1 MEKSPVCMLMLAPK
15 APAPIV
21 EVPAPR
27 CTCISLTE
35 EAKSGRLTQNT
46 VWLSASLMGIPLAV
60 TSADYIYHSQTVDG
74 FSFIQT
80 LQIYM
85 IKVILGIQQRL
96 HRIADSIAR
105 IA

>member
-1 MEKSPVCMLMLAPK
+1 MLMLAPK
-15 APAPIV
+15 APAPFV

-60 TSADYIYHSQTVDG
+60 TLMRVPSVPR
-74 FSFIQT
+74 T
-80 LQIYM
+80 LS
-85 IKVILGIQQRL
+85 VV
-96 HRIADSIAR
+96 
-105 IA
+105 